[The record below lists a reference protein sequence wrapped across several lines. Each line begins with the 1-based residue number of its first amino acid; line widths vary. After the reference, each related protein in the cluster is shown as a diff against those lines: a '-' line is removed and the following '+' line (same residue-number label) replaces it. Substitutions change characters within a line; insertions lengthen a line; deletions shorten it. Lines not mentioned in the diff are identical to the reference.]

1 MFSGRVC
8 DRPGLAAA
16 VLAGIAGT
24 ASADPPPAALRPN
37 CEHGQANAW
46 ANDPQSD
53 LFHGGKLFLSAHCDT
68 PLRWRRAQAKAS
80 VLGSP
85 LVLTT
90 CVALLMVTPLRERLG
105 RSQARD

>member
-1 MFSGRVC
+1 MFAIAT
-8 DRPGLAAA
+8 GLAAA

-53 LFHGGKLFLSAHCDT
+53 LFHGGKLFLCSIGEPPGTTRC
-68 PLRWRRAQAKAS
+68 LRR
-80 VLGSP
+80 V
-85 LVLTT
+85 
-90 CVALLMVTPLRERLG
+90 
-105 RSQARD
+105 